1 VRGVTIFFFM
11 KKVYEKPV
19 INRVNVGFANKVSGK
34 AYYSSRVR
42 DNIDGVPVEELVQKF
57 GSPLFVFSERRLREK
72 FRNFRRAFETRYPNV
87 EFTWSYKTN
96 YLKAICAILHQE
108 GETAEVVSEFEY
120 EKARRLGIP
129 GEQIVFNGPYKP
141 VPALERAILEGARI
155 NVDTFEELADIEE
168 IAQKLGQKVKVGIRI
183 NMDTGIKPQWSRF
196 GFNLESGQAEDAV
209 KRIASSQ
216 WLELNGLHCHMGT
229 FILDPRAYEI
239 EVQKMVKFAYHIE
252 DNYGYK
258 IEYLDIGG
266 GFPSKNRLKGIYLPP
281 EVAVPDIEEYAERIT
296 TALLENLRPGDFPKL
311 IVEAGRAIVDE
322 AGFLITTVYAT
333 KRLPNGYKGYVLDA
347 GVNILFTAFWY
358 NFKVEVDRPLRGTPE
373 PSVLYGPLC
382 MNIDVINDLEYLPPL
397 PRGTRLIL
405 SPVGAYNTTQWM
417 QFIRYRP
424 NVVLIDLEGKVHLI
438 REAEDIEDIERRER
452 LPEHLKLN

>member
-1 VRGVTIFFFM
+1 M
-11 KKVYEKPV
+11 KKPYEKPV
-19 INRVNVGFANKVSGK
+19 INKIRVGFANKVGGK
-34 AYYSSRVR
+34 AFLSRR
-42 DNIDGVPVEELVQKF
+42 IRTHIDGVPVEKLVEEY
-57 GSPLFVFSERRLREK
+57 GSPLFVFSERKLRN
-72 FRNFRRAFETRYPNV
+72 NFRRFRQAFESRYPNV

-129 GEQIVFNGPYKP
+129 GNQIVFNGPYKP
-141 VPALERAILEGARI
+141 KEALKTAILEGARI
-155 NVDTFEELADIEE
+155 NADTFEEISDIEE
-168 IAQKLGQKVKVGIRI
+168 IAKELGRKVKIGIRI
-183 NMDTGIKPQWSRF
+183 NMDTGIQPQWSRF

-209 KRIASSQ
+209 KRIAASD

-229 FILDPRAYEI
+229 FILEPKAYGN
-239 EVQKMVKFAYHIE
+239 EVRKMVNFAYLVE

-266 GFPSKNRLKGIYLPP
+266 GFPSKNRLKGVYLPP
-281 EVAVPDIEEYAERIT
+281 EVAVPDIEEYAEEI
-296 TALLENLRPGDFPKL
+296 ANVLYESLRPGDFPKL
-311 IVEAGRAIVDE
+311 IIEAGRAIVDE
-322 AGFLITTVYAT
+322 AGYCITTVYAA
-333 KRLPNGYKGYVLDA
+333 KRLPNGLKGYVLDA

-358 NFKVEVDRPLRGTPE
+358 NFKVEIDREVHGAPE

-405 SPVGAYNTTQWM
+405 SPVGAYNVTQWM

-424 NVVLIDLEGKVHLI
+424 NVVLIDTEGKVHLI
-438 REAEDIEDIERRER
+438 REAENIEDVERRER
-452 LPEHLKLN
+452 LPEHLRLS

>member
-1 VRGVTIFFFM
+1 M
-11 KKVYEKPV
+11 KKAYEKPV
-19 INRVNVGFANKVSGK
+19 IHRIQVGLANKVGGK
-34 AYYSSRVR
+34 AFLSRRIR
-42 DNIDGVPVEELVQKF
+42 DNIDGVPVEELVEKY
-57 GSPLFVFSERRLREK
+57 GSPLFVFSERKLREQ
-72 FRNFRRAFETRYPNV
+72 FRRFRRAFETRYPNV

-129 GEQIVFNGPYKP
+129 GDQIVFNGPYKP
-141 VPALERAILEGARI
+141 KEALRTAILEGARI
-155 NVDTFEELADIEE
+155 NADTFEELSDIEE
-168 IAQKLGQKVKVGIRI
+168 IAKELGRKVKIGIRI
-183 NMDTGIKPQWSRF
+183 NMDTGIQPQWSRF

-209 KRIASSQ
+209 KRIAASE

-229 FILDPRAYEI
+229 FILEPRAYEV
-239 EVQKMVKFAYHIE
+239 EVRKMVNFAYHIE
-252 DNYGYK
+252 DNYGFK

-266 GFPSKNRLKGIYLPP
+266 GLPSKNRLKGIYLPP

-296 TALLENLRPGDFPKL
+296 TALLESLRPGDFPKL
-311 IVEAGRAIVDE
+311 IIEAGRAIVDE
-322 AGFLITTVYAT
+322 AGYLITTVYAT
-333 KRLPNGYKGYVLDA
+333 KRLPNGLKGYILDA

-358 NFKVEVDRPLRGTPE
+358 NFKVEIDRPVHGAPE

-405 SPVGAYNTTQWM
+405 SPVGAYNVTQWM

-424 NVVLIDLEGKVHLI
+424 NVVLIDTEGKVHLI
-438 REAEDIEDIERRER
+438 REAENIEDIERRER
-452 LPEHLKLN
+452 LPEHLKLV

>member
-1 VRGVTIFFFM
+1 M
-11 KKVYEKPV
+11 KKAYEKPV
-19 INRVNVGFANKVSGK
+19 INKINVGLSNKLGGK
-34 AYYSSRVR
+34 AFLGSRVR
-42 DNIDGVPVEELVQKF
+42 TEIDGVPIEKLVEEY
-57 GSPLFVFSERRLREK
+57 GSPLFVFSERKLRQQ
-72 FRNFRRAFETRYPNV
+72 FRRFRQAFETRYPNV

-129 GEQIVFNGPYKP
+129 GNQIVFNGPYKP
-141 VPALERAILEGARI
+141 KEALRTAILEGARI
-155 NVDTFEELADIEE
+155 NADTFEELSDIEE
-168 IAQKLGQKVKVGIRI
+168 IAKELGQKVKIGIRI
-183 NMDTGIKPQWSRF
+183 NMDTGIQPQWSRF

-209 KRIASSQ
+209 KRIAASQ

-229 FILDPRAYEI
+229 FILEPKAYEI
-239 EVQKMVKFAYHIE
+239 EVRKMVKFAYHIE

-266 GFPSKNRLKGIYLPP
+266 GLPSKNRLKGIYLPP

-296 TALLENLRPGDFPKL
+296 TALLESLRPGDFPKL
-311 IVEAGRAIVDE
+311 IIEAGRAIVDE
-322 AGFLITTVYAT
+322 AGYLITTVYAT
-333 KRLPNGYKGYVLDA
+333 KRLPNGLKGYILDA

-358 NFKVEVDRPLRGTPE
+358 NFKVEIDRKVHGAPE

-405 SPVGAYNTTQWM
+405 SPVGAYNVTQWM

-424 NVVLIDLEGKVHLI
+424 NVVLIDTEGKVHLI
-438 REAEDIEDIERRER
+438 REAENIEDIERRES
-452 LPEHLKLN
+452 LPEHLRLT

>member
-1 VRGVTIFFFM
+1 M
-11 KKVYEKPV
+11 KRVYEKPV
-19 INRVNVGFANKVSGK
+19 INRINVGFANKVSGK
-34 AYYSSRVR
+34 AFYSSRVR
-42 DNIDGVPVEELVQKF
+42 DNIDGVPIEELVEKF

-72 FRNFRRAFETRYPNV
+72 FRNFKRAFETRYPNV

-129 GEQIVFNGPYKP
+129 GDRIIFNGPYKP
-141 VPALERAILEGARI
+141 LPALERAISEGARI

-168 IAQKLGQKVKVGIRI
+168 IAKKLGQKVKVGIRI

-209 KRIASSQ
+209 KRIASSR

-229 FILDPRAYEI
+229 FILEPKAYEI
-239 EVQKMVKFAYHIE
+239 EVKKMVEFAYLIE

-266 GFPSKNRLKGIYLPP
+266 GLPSKNRLKGIYLPP

-311 IVEAGRAIVDE
+311 VIEAGRAIVDE

-333 KRLPNGYKGYVLDA
+333 KRLPNGYRGYVLDA

-358 NFKVEVDRPLRGTPE
+358 NFKVEVDRPLRGSPE
-373 PSVLYGPLC
+373 PSILYGPLC

-424 NVVLIDLEGKVHLI
+424 NVVLIDLEGNVHLI
-438 REAEDIEDIERRER
+438 REAEDIEDIEGKER
-452 LPEHLKLN
+452 LPDHLKLN

>member
-1 VRGVTIFFFM
+1 M
-11 KKVYEKPV
+11 KKAYEKPV
-19 INRVNVGFANKVSGK
+19 IHRIQVGLANKVGGK
-34 AYYSSRVR
+34 AFLSRRIR
-42 DNIDGVPVEELVQKF
+42 DNIDGVPIEELVEKY
-57 GSPLFVFSERRLREK
+57 GSPLFVFSERKLREQ
-72 FRNFRRAFETRYPNV
+72 FRRFRRAFETRYPNV

-129 GEQIVFNGPYKP
+129 GDQIVFNGPYKP
-141 VPALERAILEGARI
+141 KEALRTAILEGARI
-155 NVDTFEELADIEE
+155 NADTFEELSDIEE
-168 IAQKLGQKVKVGIRI
+168 IAKELGRKVKIGIRI
-183 NMDTGIKPQWSRF
+183 NMDTGIQPQWSRF

-209 KRIASSQ
+209 KRIAASE

-229 FILDPRAYEI
+229 FILEPRAYEV
-239 EVQKMVKFAYHIE
+239 EVRKMVNFAYHIE
-252 DNYGYK
+252 DNYGFK

-266 GFPSKNRLKGIYLPP
+266 GLPSKNRLKGIYLPP

-296 TALLENLRPGDFPKL
+296 TALLESLRPGDFPKL
-311 IVEAGRAIVDE
+311 IIEAGRAIVDE
-322 AGFLITTVYAT
+322 AGYLITTVYAT
-333 KRLPNGYKGYVLDA
+333 KRLPNGLKGYILDA

-358 NFKVEVDRPLRGTPE
+358 NFKVEIDRPVHGAPE

-405 SPVGAYNTTQWM
+405 SPVGAYNVTQWM

-424 NVVLIDLEGKVHLI
+424 NVVLIDTEGKVHLI
-438 REAEDIEDIERRER
+438 REAENIEDIERRER
-452 LPEHLKLN
+452 LPEHLKLV

>member
-1 VRGVTIFFFM
+1 M

-19 INRVNVGFANKVSGK
+19 INKITVGLANKVGGK
-34 AYYSSRVR
+34 AYLSRR
-42 DNIDGVPVEELVQKF
+42 IRTDIDGVPIDKLVEKY
-57 GSPLFVFSERRLREK
+57 GSPLFVFSERKLRN
-72 FRNFRRAFETRYPNV
+72 NFRRFKQAFESRYPNV

-129 GEQIVFNGPYKP
+129 GNQIVFNGPYKP
-141 VPALERAILEGARI
+141 KEALRTAILEGARI
-155 NVDTFEELADIEE
+155 NADTFEEISDIEE
-168 IAQKLGQKVKVGIRI
+168 IAKELGQKVKIGIRI
-183 NMDTGIKPQWSRF
+183 NMDTGIQPQWSRF

-209 KRIASSQ
+209 KRIAASE

-229 FILDPRAYEI
+229 FILEPKAYGN
-239 EVQKMVKFAYHIE
+239 EVRKMVNFAYLVE

-258 IEYLDIGG
+258 IEYIDIGG
-266 GFPSKNRLKGIYLPP
+266 GFPSKNRLKGVYLPP
-281 EVAVPDIEEYAERIT
+281 EVAVPDIEEYAEEIT
-296 TALLENLRPGDFPKL
+296 NALYESLRPGDFPKL
-311 IVEAGRAIVDE
+311 IIEAGRAIVDE
-322 AGFLITTVYAT
+322 AGYCITTVYAA
-333 KRLPNGYKGYVLDA
+333 KRLPNGLKGYVLDA

-358 NFKVEVDRPLRGTPE
+358 NFKVEIDRAVHGAPE

-405 SPVGAYNTTQWM
+405 SPVGAYNVTQWM

-424 NVVLIDLEGKVHLI
+424 NVVLIDTEGKVHLI
-438 REAEDIEDIERRER
+438 REAENIEDIERRER
-452 LPEHLKLN
+452 LPEHLKLS